1 VPCAS
6 GRYGLQFGQSQPVSA
21 LANSPLKRPARLGQT
36 ARPSSFRNARHFI
49 SRRATNF
56 AAQSHFRGTRH
67 LRAALRL
74 AQKGLDALDK
84 SGAIFNAPESLAVLG
99 VGKNMVGAIRHWLL
113 TTRLAREAGHG
124 RVEATDLGRRLFADD
139 GWDTF
144 WEDEATSWLLHWQL
158 AGPDSPSFTWAY
170 TFNVF
175 REWEWSR
182 AALIDAVLGATHSLS
197 RVPSRETVDRDVSC
211 LLQCYA
217 APGGSLGDDLDCPL
231 RALGLIRPLG
241 KGFRFQI
248 EAKPTLP
255 AAVFYYALT
264 RFWNWKWADARTLTV
279 WEICYG
285 EGSPGQVFKLTENAV
300 YDYLDGLESATQG
313 RLRFEDTAQN
323 RQVVLGDEDVVPLE
337 FLEAFYAARR
347 GVLQ

>member
-1 VPCAS
+1 MPAT
-6 GRYGLQFGQSQPVSA
+6 LFPAAPQILPP
-21 LANSPLKRPARLGQT
+21 SPT
-36 ARPSSFRNARHFI
+36 
-49 SRRATNF
+49 F
-56 AAQSHFRGTRH
+56 AGHSTF
-67 LRAALRL
+67 ALRSGWL
-74 AQKGLDALDK
+74 KKGLDALETN
-84 SGAIFNAPESLAVLG
+84 GAIFNAPESLAVLG

-158 AGPDSPSFTWAY
+158 TGPQTPSFTWAY

-197 RVPSRETVDRDVSC
+197 RSPSRETVDRDVSC

-217 APGGSLGDDLDCPL
+217 VEGGSLGDDLDCPL
-231 RALGLIRPLG
+231 RALGLIRPVG
-241 KGFRFQI
+241 KNLFRFQI

-255 AAVFYYALT
+255 AAVFYYALS

-285 EGSPGQVFKLTENAV
+285 EGSPGQVFKLPENAV
-300 YDYLDGLESATQG
+300 YELLDGLESATQG
-313 RLRFEDTAQN
+313 RLRFEDTAQT
-323 RQVVLGDEDVVPLE
+323 RQVVLGDKPVVPLE
-337 FLEAFYAARR
+337 FLESFYAARR
-347 GVLQ
+347 GVSQ